1 MTTDS
6 EVNHRHPEELTIRS
20 ALSHYSPADNVSHE
34 HQSMFSR
41 AFAKIEEV
49 LGLKGDDFMS
59 ASEMKDAHDEFYLH
73 GGDTEAKTT
82 VSIDRIGNFIAAAA
96 AAEAGYAFERH
107 ASLQKFDE
115 NEKKSLD
122 FMVGFSMAEAIKLF
136 EQLNNRHATN
146 EEREQIAASAGAHA
160 KAFYSQSFAHPA
172 QA

>member
-1 MTTDS
+1 MTADS
-6 EVNHRHPEELTIRS
+6 EVDHRHPEELTIRS
-20 ALSHYSPADNVSHE
+20 ALSHYSPADDVSNE
-34 HQSMFSR
+34 HHSMFSR
-41 AFAKIEEV
+41 AFAKIEEL
-49 LGLKGDDFMS
+49 LGLKDDGFMS

-82 VSIDRIGNFIAAAA
+82 VSIDPAAA
-96 AAEAGYAFERH
+96 AAEAGYAYERH

-115 NEKKSLD
+115 NEKKSVD

-160 KAFYSQSFAHPA
+160 KAFYSQSFAHPV
-172 QA
+172 